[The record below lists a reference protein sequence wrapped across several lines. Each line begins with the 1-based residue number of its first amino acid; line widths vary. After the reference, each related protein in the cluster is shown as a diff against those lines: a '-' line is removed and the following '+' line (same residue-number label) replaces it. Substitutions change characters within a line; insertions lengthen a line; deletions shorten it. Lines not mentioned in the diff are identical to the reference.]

1 VTRVTAALAAAVV
14 AGLGAIGAT
23 LWVGAH
29 VREDTVVARP
39 YEEGLAQDADRRARA
54 DLGLATSIAGE
65 PLEAGAGPL
74 RFALADRAGR
84 AVEGAAVTV
93 EASRPETSRGTLAAR
108 ARAEGGGRFAADLAF
123 PAPGPWDVRFDV
135 TLGERRVRLERRVAV
150 LPACDLSAAPC
161 ARPLTG
167 GGEVVLELSPRPLRA
182 MCELGVRVVVREATA
197 TSTESA
203 FGSSLSPR
211 AAGGE
216 GQGEGV
222 VARDGASVS
231 STPSPRPSP
240 PRSGGEGG
248 LHPRSTPTSTS
259 TPTPTPTSTPTSTP
273 TPTSALAAA
282 PDAVSVSF
290 SMPGMEMGEN
300 RVALSPA
307 GGGAWAGKAVL
318 VRCPSGR
325 GDWVVQVDV
334 SPAGGPPRVAR
345 FALALPGERR

>member
-1 VTRVTAALAAAVV
+1 MTRVTAALAAAVV

-54 DLGLATSIAGE
+54 DLGLAVSVAGE

-108 ARAEGGGRFAADLAF
+108 ARAEGGGRFAAELAF

-135 TLGERRVRLERRVAV
+135 TLGERRVRLERRVVV
-150 LPACDLSAAPC
+150 LPACNLAAGPC

-167 GGEVVLELSPRPLRA
+167 GGEVVLELSPRPLAA
-182 MCELGVRVVVREATA
+182 MRELGVRVVVR
-197 TSTESA
+197 
-203 FGSSLSPR
+203 
-211 AAGGE
+211 GG
-216 GQGEGV
+216 
-222 VARDGASVS
+222 
-231 STPSPRPSP
+231 T
-240 PRSGGEGG
+240 
-248 LHPRSTPTSTS
+248 
-259 TPTPTPTSTPTSTP
+259 
-273 TPTSALAAA
+273 
-282 PDAVSVSF
+282 AVSVSF

-300 RVALSPA
+300 RVVLSPA
-307 GGGAWAGKAVL
+307 GDGAWEGKAVL

-325 GDWVVQVDV
+325 RDWVVQVDV
-334 SPAGGPPRVAR
+334 TPAGGPPRAAR

>member
-1 VTRVTAALAAAVV
+1 MTRVTAALAAAVV

-54 DLGLATSIAGE
+54 DLGLAVSVAGE

-108 ARAEGGGRFAADLAF
+108 ARAEGGGRFAAELAF

-135 TLGERRVRLERRVAV
+135 TLGERRVRLERRVVV
-150 LPACDLSAAPC
+150 LHACDLAAGPC

-167 GGEVVLELSPRPLRA
+167 GGEVVLELSPRPLAA
-182 MCELGVRVVVREATA
+182 MRELGVRVVVRGGIPTA
-197 TSTESA
+197 
-203 FGSSLSPR
+203 
-211 AAGGE
+211 
-216 GQGEGV
+216 
-222 VARDGASVS
+222 
-231 STPSPRPSP
+231 
-240 PRSGGEGG
+240 
-248 LHPRSTPTSTS
+248 
-259 TPTPTPTSTPTSTP
+259 TPTPTP
-273 TPTSALAAA
+273 ALAAA

-300 RVALSPA
+300 RVVLSPA
-307 GGGAWAGKAVL
+307 GDGAWEGKAVL

-325 GDWVVQVDV
+325 RDWVVQVDV
-334 SPAGGPPRVAR
+334 TPAGGPPRAAR

>member
-1 VTRVTAALAAAVV
+1 MRRVTAALAAAIV

-54 DLGLATSIAGE
+54 DLGLAVSIPGE

-108 ARAEGGGRFAADLAF
+108 ARAEGGGRFAAELAF

-135 TLGERRVRLERRVAV
+135 TLGERRVRLERRVVV
-150 LPACDLSAAPC
+150 LPACDLAASPC

-167 GGEVVLELSPRPLRA
+167 GGEVVLELSPRPLAA
-182 MCELGVRVVVREATA
+182 MRELGVRVVVRGATA
-197 TSTESA
+197 TSA
-203 FGSSLSPR
+203 LG
-211 AAGGE
+211 A
-216 GQGEGV
+216 
-222 VARDGASVS
+222 ARDAI
-231 STPSPRPSP
+231 
-240 PRSGGEGG
+240 
-248 LHPRSTPTSTS
+248 
-259 TPTPTPTSTPTSTP
+259 
-273 TPTSALAAA
+273 
-282 PDAVSVSF
+282 SVSF

-307 GGGAWAGKAVL
+307 GDGAWGGKAVL

-325 GDWVVQVDV
+325 RDWVVQVDV
-334 SPAGGPPRVAR
+334 TPAGGPPRAAR

>member
-1 VTRVTAALAAAVV
+1 MSRVTAALAAAVV

-54 DLGLATSIAGE
+54 DLGLAASVAGE

-123 PAPGPWDVRFDV
+123 PAPGAWDVRFDV

-150 LPACDLSAAPC
+150 LPACELAAGPC
-161 ARPLTG
+161 ARPLAG
-167 GGEVVLELSPRPLRA
+167 GGEVVLELSPRPLAA
-182 MCELGVRVVVREATA
+182 MRELGVRVVVR
-197 TSTESA
+197 
-203 FGSSLSPR
+203 
-211 AAGGE
+211 GG
-216 GQGEGV
+216 
-222 VARDGASVS
+222 
-231 STPSPRPSP
+231 
-240 PRSGGEGG
+240 
-248 LHPRSTPTSTS
+248 TPTSTA
-259 TPTPTPTSTPTSTP
+259 T
-273 TPTSALAAA
+273 LAA

-307 GGGAWAGKAVL
+307 GDGAWEGKAVL

-325 GDWVVQVDV
+325 RDWVVQVDV
-334 SPAGGPPRVAR
+334 SSAGGPPRAAR